1 LPEDIIH
8 HKKTNNKMMLFK
20 HAILLTLFN
29 INIASCFT
37 SRLVSKS
44 DIIKGNPTL
53 FATNAEEATDVEVKS
68 STDTLSVP
76 LNYNEMV
83 NQVSKAVNDAKG
95 EAGINRQII
104 RILLPR
110 DSANADLGI
119 FTESDAS
126 SADSMTETILV
137 PPDDT
142 WQGGIMQLYRAASPT
157 CEDILKKTFVSASGL
172 PPKLTEDRSVDE
184 SGVDG
189 VSLLTAKDG
198 DNDAGVSCFVQ
209 PMQETIDMV
218 ENIATKEEN
227 EVILMVNPQWRSV
240 DDALDTVS
248 NNEGFLGN
256 LASFLGG
263 KGNSLRRLNDLEFQ
277 SVYVIEGYVCKGG
290 NIKLMKRF
298 DSDWV
303 VFAEK
308 DDDMGYVRVGTS
320 VDRPTYQDVD
330 KMMDEMGIS
339 LKYARDIGLAP
350 KL

>member
-1 LPEDIIH
+1 MV
-8 HKKTNNKMMLFK
+8 KN
-20 HAILLTLFN
+20 AILLSFFH
-29 INIASCFT
+29 AYMVSCFT
-37 SRLVSKS
+37 SRLVTKS
-44 DIIKGNPTL
+44 DIFQAREIL
-53 FATNAEEATDVEVKS
+53 YSTNAEDATDVEVTS
-68 STDTLSVP
+68 STETLSVP

-83 NQVSKAVNDAKG
+83 NQVSKAVNDAKS

-110 DSANADLGI
+110 DSANADLGR
-119 FTESDAS
+119 FAESDAS
-126 SADSMTETILV
+126 SVDTITETILV

-157 CEDILKKTFVSASGL
+157 CEEILKKTFVSASGL

-198 DNDAGVSCFVQ
+198 DTNIGVSCFVQ
-209 PMQETIDMV
+209 PLQETVDIV
-218 ENIATKEEN
+218 EDIATKEEK

-248 NNEGFLGN
+248 NNEGLLGN

-263 KGNSLRRLNDLEFQ
+263 KGNSLRRLNNLDFQ
-277 SVYVIEGYVCKGG
+277 SVYIIEGYVCKGG

-308 DDDMGYVRVGTS
+308 DDDMGYIRVGTS

-330 KMMDEMGIS
+330 NMMNEMGIS

>member
-1 LPEDIIH
+1 M
-8 HKKTNNKMMLFK
+8 KN
-20 HAILLTLFN
+20 AILLSFFH
-29 INIASCFT
+29 AYMVSCFT
-37 SRLVSKS
+37 SRLVTKN
-44 DIIKGNPTL
+44 GL
-53 FATNAEEATDVEVKS
+53 FQAREILYSTNAEDATDVEVTS
-68 STDTLSVP
+68 STETLSVP

-83 NQVSKAVNDAKG
+83 NQVSKAVNDAKS

-110 DSANADLGI
+110 DSANADLGR
-119 FTESDAS
+119 FAESDAS
-126 SADSMTETILV
+126 SVDTITETILV

-157 CEDILKKTFVSASGL
+157 CEEILKKTFVSASGL

-198 DNDAGVSCFVQ
+198 DTNIGVSCFVQ
-209 PMQETIDMV
+209 PLQETVDIV
-218 ENIATKEEN
+218 EDIATKEEK

-248 NNEGFLGN
+248 NNEGLLGN

-263 KGNSLRRLNDLEFQ
+263 KGNSLKRLNNLDFQ
-277 SVYVIEGYVCKGG
+277 SVYIIEGYVCKGG

-308 DDDMGYVRVGTS
+308 DDDMGYIRVGTS

-330 KMMDEMGIS
+330 NMMNEMGIS

>member
-1 LPEDIIH
+1 M
-8 HKKTNNKMMLFK
+8 KTMKRAFYFLTITCYLYE
-20 HAILLTLFN
+20 IL
-29 INIASCFT
+29 AFT
-37 SRLVSKS
+37 HTK
-44 DIIKGNPTL
+44 P
-53 FATNAEEATDVEVKS
+53 KS
-68 STDTLSVP
+68 SFGKISYLSLSKNAQGGSDVLSENNLEISTESLDVP
-76 LNYNEMV
+76 LSYNEMI
-83 NQVSKAVNDAKG
+83 NQVSRAVKDAN
-95 EAGINRQII
+95 EAGIARQII

-110 DSANADLGI
+110 DSGNADLGR
-119 FTESDAS
+119 FTEADANEGI
-126 SADSMTETILV
+126 AETILV

-157 CEDILKKTFVSASGL
+157 CEDILKQTFLSTAGL
-172 PPKLTEDRSVDE
+172 PPKVIEDRSVDE

-189 VSLLTAKDG
+189 VSLLTVE
-198 DNDAGVSCFVQ
+198 DASCFVQ

-218 ENIATKEEN
+218 EDLVNKQQPNIM
-227 EVILMVNPQWRSV
+227 LVNPQWRSV

-248 NNEGFLGN
+248 NKEGFIGN

-263 KGNSLRRLNDLEFQ
+263 KGNSLRRLNDMGFQ
-277 SVYVIEGYVCKGG
+277 SVYIIEGYVCKGG

-308 DDDMGYVRVGTS
+308 DDDSGYIRVGCS
-320 VDRPTYQDVD
+320 RNRPTYQECDS
-330 KMMDEMGIS
+330 MMDKMGIS